1 MGVPNL
7 TQQRQHPA
15 LIALGEAI
23 RRVRRKQEIS
33 QEKLALMA
41 GVDRSYVGRVERGDN
56 NVAVLTL
63 LKLAQA
69 LDVSLKD
76 LMKEAK
82 L

>member
-1 MGVPNL
+1 MPNP
-7 TQQRQHPA
+7 TKQRQHPA

-23 RRVRRKQEIS
+23 RHARKQRHVS

-56 NVAVLTL
+56 NVAILTL

-69 LDVSLKD
+69 LEISVAD
-76 LMKEAK
+76 LTKEAN

>member
-1 MGVPNL
+1 VPNL
-7 TQQRQHPA
+7 TQERQHPA